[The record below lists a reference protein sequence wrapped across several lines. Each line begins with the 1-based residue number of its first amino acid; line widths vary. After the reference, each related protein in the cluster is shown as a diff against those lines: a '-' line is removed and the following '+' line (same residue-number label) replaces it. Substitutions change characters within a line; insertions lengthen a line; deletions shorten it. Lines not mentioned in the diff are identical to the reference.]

1 MPDPR
6 PVGPIRPD
14 ASHVTPDGPGDMPA
28 AQVAAAISPGPGGS
42 PGHSPVGGHEGPAA
56 PGTPQVLIAGFGL
69 PGRSIS
75 EALDATGVPH
85 VVIEA
90 NADVVLRCRKTGRR
104 MVCGDAR
111 DPAVLTEAGVASVG
125 LVALMMPV
133 ESAVIEAVEVVRRLR
148 PDVRIVARVTFT
160 STGLEAT
167 RRGADAVVVAEQ
179 VVALDAARTVAGLLP
194 TSTVG

>member
-1 MPDPR
+1 MLR
-6 PVGPIRPD
+6 PYGG
-14 ASHVTPDGPGDMPA
+14 HDGPA
-28 AQVAAAISPGPGGS
+28 AQGLPRVM
-42 PGHSPVGGHEGPAA
+42 
-56 PGTPQVLIAGFGL
+56 IAGFGL

-75 EALDATGVPH
+75 EALDEAGVPH

-90 NADVVLRCRKTGRR
+90 NADVVERCRKSGRN

-111 DPAVLTEAGVASVG
+111 DPAVLVEAGLASVG

-133 ESAVIEAVEVVRRLR
+133 EAAVIDAVEAVRRLR

-179 VVALDAARTVAGLLP
+179 VVALEAARTVAGLLP
-194 TSTVG
+194 AGTGD